1 LAVFYGTDVDRK
13 PELLQ
18 AYLAERSVLKRFL
31 IARIG
36 NEEDAEEAIQELWL
50 RLSRTELTDDIRSP
64 NSYFFKMA
72 LNIARDLRRSR
83 NRSHARDASW
93 VESMHVVAGTEMV
106 DNVASADTAYHAK
119 QRLAAVNSA
128 LNELSP
134 QCRRVFVLHKFDGL
148 SHADISARVG
158 IARSTVE
165 KHMTTALKHLV
176 KRVGRD

>member
-1 LAVFYGTDVDRK
+1 MDRK

-18 AYLAERSVLKRFL
+18 AYLSERSVLKRFL
-31 IARIG
+31 IARMG

-50 RLSRTELTDDIRSP
+50 RLSRTEISGDIRSP
-64 NSYFFKMA
+64 INYLFKIA

-83 NRSHARDASW
+83 NRAGARDASW
-93 VESMHVVAGTEMV
+93 VDSMHVVAGTEML
-106 DNVASADTAYHAK
+106 DNVTPADAAYHAK
-119 QRLAAVNSA
+119 QKLAAVKAA

-134 QCRRVFVLHKFDGL
+134 QCRRVFVLHKFEGL